1 VSQLL
6 LGDCLEVMRT
16 LSDCSVDAV
25 VTDPPYGLA
34 DHPPKEVAA
43 CLAAWLAGEPY
54 KPKGKGFMGKAWDAW
69 VPGPEVWRECLRVL
83 KPGGHLLAFAGTRS
97 MDLMSMAVRLAGF
110 ELRDSIGWAHDGGGA
125 PLLAW
130 TYGSGF
136 PKSLDVS
143 KAIDRAAG
151 AEREV
156 VGVNPNSR
164 PAKRKGGA
172 GFDAAVG
179 GEGLGDM
186 PITAPATPEAQQWA
200 GWGTALKPSWEPV
213 ILARKPLEGTVAA
226 NVLAHGTGGINVDGC
241 RVQGPGAMK
250 WETPRG
256 GIWSTDSEATAQ
268 LVQNTQGRWP
278 ANLIHSGE
286 DEVVGLFPQTVGKIG
301 MVGNTGGNNRIYGKL
316 GRQEDRQPGT
326 TDTGS
331 AARFFKQ
338 CKGYTKAWPN
348 LTPEPA
354 NTAGSSFSPSR
365 QFVAFALSDA
375 ATWALPVGSC
385 NSLSLAPSTSATA
398 NELRQLSESVIT
410 AIQSI
415 APKFWQESRPAKL
428 TLTLN
433 HASFAVTRE
442 QTGITTIT
450 ASHWKSDGS
459 AEPVTFNITGT
470 NTEAGDQASA
480 PRAFYTA
487 KASRDDRS
495 DGNTHPTVKP
505 TDLMRYLCR
514 LVTPPG
520 GIVLDPFM
528 GSGSTGKAAMLEGFE
543 FIGIEREAAYHAIA
557 ESRIGRAAAAGYQP
571 SLLP

>member
-1 VSQLL
+1 
-6 LGDCLEVMRT
+6 MRIN
-16 LSDCSVDAV
+16 DA
-25 VTDPPYGLA
+25 TFKAMPPELQA
-34 DHPPKEVAA
+34 LFVKLPN
-43 CLAAWLAGEPY
+43 
-54 KPKGKGFMGKAWDAW
+54 
-69 VPGPEVWRECLRVL
+69 PG
-83 KPGGHLLAFAGTRS
+83 S
-97 MDLMSMAVRLAGF
+97 
-110 ELRDSIGWAHDGGGA
+110 
-125 PLLAW
+125 
-130 TYGSGF
+130 
-136 PKSLDVS
+136 
-143 KAIDRAAG
+143 
-151 AEREV
+151 
-156 VGVNPNSR
+156 
-164 PAKRKGGA
+164 
-172 GFDAAVG
+172 
-179 GEGLGDM
+179 
-186 PITAPATPEAQQWA
+186 
-200 GWGTALKPSWEPV
+200 
-213 ILARKPLEGTVAA
+213 
-226 NVLAHGTGGINVDGC
+226 
-241 RVQGPGAMK
+241 
-250 WETPRG
+250 
-256 GIWSTDSEATAQ
+256 
-268 LVQNTQGRWP
+268 
-278 ANLIHSGE
+278 
-286 DEVVGLFPQTVGKIG
+286 DEVVGLFPQTTSGAFNKSQRKAQ
-301 MVGNTGGNNRIYGKL
+301 NQKYGQFNGYSEPKQYA
-316 GRQEDRQPGT
+316 GDI
-326 TDTGS
+326 GS

-338 CKGYTKAWPN
+338 CKGYTEAWPN

-410 AIQSI
+410 AIKSI

-520 GIVLDPFM
+520 GVVLDPFM